1 MTKEEKIEAIYAEIA
16 NKELTLGCKLQ
27 TELWRTVSIVEE
39 TTDELWYIVVSPES
53 LYGDNDVGAFYC
65 WIRVRWLE
73 AIEPIDI
80 AEIIW
85 HPVMLWTIFERYSS
99 SKWFINS
106 QFILALVD
114 KWTWYDK
121 SIEDQSDECIDYVYN
136 LIQKD

>member
-1 MTKEEKIEAIYAEIA
+1 MTKEEKIAAIYAEIA

-85 HPVMLWTIFERYSS
+85 HPVMIGDVLDWVTERWLRVDYNSIVVNDNW
-99 SKWFINS
+99 SKKR
-106 QFILALVD
+106 LP
-114 KWTWYDK
+114 
-121 SIEDQSDECIDYVYN
+121 IEDQSDECIDYVYS
-136 LIQKD
+136 LTQKD